1 MLPFFGYKPSMGA
14 IVKIFLLSVLLL
26 CSNAFAE
33 NSRPLVVKNLET
45 CFSPNEGC
53 DQKLIGVINS
63 AKKTL
68 DIAIFSI
75 THPEIAAAIASAK
88 KRGVNVRMV
97 VDKGQAESGR
107 SQTDEL
113 LAANVSIK
121 IGNSSKIMHDKFC
134 IVDSVILETGSFNY
148 TMSATLHNTENQIY
162 ITDKNVIKRY
172 QDNFEKLWNDG
183 LDETKNF

>member
-1 MLPFFGYKPSMGA
+1 MKT
-14 IVKIFLLSVLLL
+14 FLLTVLLL
-26 CSNAFAE
+26 CTNAFAE
-33 NSRPLVVKNLET
+33 EASPLVVKNLET

-53 DQKLIGVINS
+53 DQKLIAVINS

-68 DIAIFSI
+68 DVAIFSI
-75 THPEIAAAIASAK
+75 THPEIAEAIAAAK

-97 VDKGQAESGR
+97 VDKGQSESGR

-113 LAANVSIK
+113 AVAKVSIK

-134 IVDSVILETGSFNY
+134 IVDSLILETGSFNY
-148 TMSATLHNTENQIY
+148 TMSATIYNTENQIY

-172 QDNFEKLWNDG
+172 QDNFEKLWSDG
-183 LDETKNF
+183 LDQTQAQ